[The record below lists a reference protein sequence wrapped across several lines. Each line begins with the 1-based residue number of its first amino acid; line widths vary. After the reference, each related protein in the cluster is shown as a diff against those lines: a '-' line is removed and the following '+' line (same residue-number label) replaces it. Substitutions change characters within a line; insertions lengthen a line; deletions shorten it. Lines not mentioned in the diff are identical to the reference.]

1 MPTNRL
7 ILISVRL
14 ILLDIYRK
22 TFGGLVENVYLS
34 TKSRYENV
42 LKEYESKTS
51 SVVDFARRHFRHV
64 V

>member
-22 TFGGLVENVYLS
+22 TFGGFVENVYLC

-42 LKEYESKTS
+42 LKEYESRYEN
-51 SVVDFARRHFRHV
+51 VL
-64 V
+64 